1 MTIILTGGGSGG
13 HITPVLAVAKALKQ
27 IDSDIR
33 TVYIGQRGDGLGD
46 IAAKNESLD
55 TAVAISA
62 GKFRRYHGEGL
73 KQLLDF
79 RTMGLNLRDVYRVI
93 AGFFQA
99 FRILRRERPAVVFV
113 KGGFVGVP
121 VGLAAAL
128 LRIPYVTHD
137 SDAIPGLANRIIA
150 PWAKYHAVGLPKE
163 LYSYQAHQ
171 TVEVGVPVADT
182 FRPVSEADQ
191 QAAKQQLGYK
201 PADHLLLI
209 TGGGLGA
216 ERINQAILLVA
227 GELLTNH
234 PKLRIVHLA
243 GRANQEEVQSAYE
256 KKLAPA
262 EQGRVAVLGY
272 SEDLQVFSAAADLI
286 ITRAGATSIAEF
298 AVQGKACILV
308 PSPFLAGGHQLKNA
322 AALQEAKAVAVLE
335 EKNLGDAPL
344 VLSTIAAF
352 LEDDNARATLASN
365 IQTMAHPQAAAELAG
380 LLIKVAERTKK
391 KSEA

>member
-1 MTIILTGGGSGG
+1 VTIALTGGGSGG

-27 IDSDIR
+27 INPDIR

-46 IAAKNESLD
+46 IAAKNASLD
-55 TAVAISA
+55 TAFAISA
-62 GKFRRYHGEGL
+62 GKFRRYHGEGV

-79 RTMGLNLRDVYRVI
+79 RTIGLNIRDIYRVI

-99 FRILRRERPAVVFV
+99 FRILRRERPAAIFV

-128 LRIPYVTHD
+128 LHIPYVTHD

-150 PWAKYHAVGLPKE
+150 PWAKYHAVALPKE
-163 LYSYQAHQ
+163 LYSYQVHQ

-182 FRPVSEADQ
+182 FRPVGIADQ
-191 QAAKQQLGYK
+191 QAAKQKLGYE
-201 PADHLLLI
+201 PDDHLLLI

-216 ERINQAILLVA
+216 ERINHAILLVA
-227 GELLTNH
+227 GELLNSH
-234 PKLRIVHLA
+234 PGLRIVHIA
-243 GRANQEEVQSAYE
+243 GRVNQEKIQSAYE
-256 KKLAPA
+256 KKLPPA

-272 SEDLQVFSAAADLI
+272 SEDLQTFSAAADLI

-344 VLSTIAAF
+344 VISTIASL
-352 LEDDNARATLASN
+352 LEDDNARSTLASN
-365 IQTMAHPQAAAELAG
+365 IQTMAHPQAARELAE
-380 LLIKVAERTKK
+380 LLIKVAERTKNK
-391 KSEA
+391 TEA